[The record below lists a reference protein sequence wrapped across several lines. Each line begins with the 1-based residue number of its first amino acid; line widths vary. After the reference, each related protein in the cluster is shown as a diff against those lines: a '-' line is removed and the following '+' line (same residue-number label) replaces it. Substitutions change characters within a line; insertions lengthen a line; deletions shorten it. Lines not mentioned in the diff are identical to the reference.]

1 MARHHLIY
9 WYRTNKDVAAAS
21 LWHLRDRDV
30 EPGGGIARGTIVQGH
45 YGFAVAECDVPDL
58 SARSVTFHPTR
69 RCRWQERELDC
80 MVHPNLPAGTL
91 TKPELRSFTYVVAEL
106 TAPDDIALAVQLG
119 VTPVRTADGRTL
131 INLEIAN
138 ITGQPKPRKARL
150 L

>member
-1 MARHHLIY
+1 MPRHHLIY
-9 WYRTNKDVAAAS
+9 WYRTNKAVATAS

-30 EPGGGIARGTIVQGH
+30 EPGGGIVQGH
-45 YGFAVAECDVPDL
+45 YGFAVAECDGPSL
-58 SARSVTFHPTR
+58 SARCATLHPTR

-91 TKPELRSFTYVVAEL
+91 TKQELRSFTYVVAEL
-106 TAPDDIALAVQLG
+106 TAPDDIALAARLG
-119 VTPVRTADGRTL
+119 VTPVRTADDRTF

-138 ITGQPKPRKARL
+138 ITNQPKPRKARL